1 MKVGVYGLGRFGSFW
16 ATVLSRK
23 FDVLGF
29 SRSRDRVVPEGVLRA
44 TEDEVL
50 ACDAVF
56 LAVAISAM
64 DEVAS
69 MIAPRLRPNSLIF
82 DTCSVKVHPIAVM
95 QKYFPQSVEIIGTHP
110 MFGPDSGKRGVTG
123 LPIVYCPVRVSDEH
137 DRFWRDAFGSLG
149 LSVKDL
155 TPDAHD
161 REAAYTQGVTH
172 FIGRVLQDLS
182 LKPSTIST
190 IGYAKLL
197 EIIEQTCNDPWQL
210 FLDLQHY
217 NPYTAPM
224 RVELYTSLAK
234 IKSKLESSI
243 GPEPSTIDR
252 ETGKQG
258 DS

>member
-16 ATVLSRK
+16 ATVLSTE
-23 FDVLGF
+23 FTVLGY
-29 SRSRDRVVPEGVLRA
+29 SRSQDRVVPDGVLKA

-50 ACDAVF
+50 GCDAVF
-56 LAVAISAM
+56 LAVAISSM
-64 DEVAS
+64 EEVVS
-69 MIAPRLRPNSLIF
+69 RIAPLLHPDSLIF

-95 QKYFPQSVEIIGTHP
+95 QRYLPESVEIVGTHP
-110 MFGPDSGKRGVTG
+110 MFGPDSGKGGVTG
-123 LPIVYCPVRVSDEH
+123 LPIVYCPVRVSEER

-155 TPDAHD
+155 TPEAHD

-210 FLDLQHY
+210 FVDLQHY
-217 NPYTAPM
+217 NPYTASM
-224 RVELYTSLAK
+224 RVELYTSLTK
-234 IKSKLESSI
+234 IKSKLEASI
-243 GPEPSTIDR
+243 GNEQSVIDR